1 MPIPCAE
8 TFIPAPNTVESFT
21 GRTVVQALPK
31 AVSSSSRASS
41 SRSPLH
47 PAAQQ
52 LASPSAG
59 SLMHSLVS
67 VQPHALDSHVPAL
80 CGPLQASHAA
90 PFSPPAHA
98 DTIHFPTYTL
108 L

>member
-8 TFIPAPNTVESFT
+8 MFIPHTVESFT
-21 GRTVVQALPK
+21 GCTVLQALPK

-41 SRSPLH
+41 SRSPLRA
-47 PAAQQ
+47 AAQQ
-52 LASPSAG
+52 AASPSTS

-98 DTIHFPTYTL
+98 DLIQYLTCTL